1 MWTVAAISRV
11 VSEIALAADFA
22 LARRV
27 LCWLAA
33 AIVHA
38 AMPNRGPVVL
48 SVDEVEA
55 LLDALPMPRK
65 ESDGEDADERKQIK
79 TLEAARVR
87 LQELKNSLDEGA

>member
-1 MWTVAAISRV
+1 MDGRRDLEAVGDRPRCRLALRAA
-11 VSEIALAADFA
+11 
-22 LARRV
+22 V

-33 AIVHA
+33 ALKH

>member
-1 MWTVAAISRV
+1 M
-11 VSEIALAADFA
+11 DG
-22 LARRV
+22 RRDLKSPRRSPSLPTLRWRAG

-33 AIVHA
+33 ALNHA

-79 TLEAARVR
+79 TLEAARAR

>member
-1 MWTVAAISRV
+1 MDGRRDLQL
-11 VSEIALAADFA
+11 SEIALAADFA
-22 LARRV
+22 LARRA
-27 LCWLAA
+27 LLAGGLL
-33 AIVHA
+33 HRA

-79 TLEAARVR
+79 TLEAARAR

>member
-1 MWTVAAISRV
+1 MWTVAAISKL
-11 VSEIALAADFA
+11 SEIALAADLRLRA
-22 LARRV
+22 V

-33 AIVHA
+33 ALNH

>member
-1 MWTVAAISRV
+1 MDGRRDLKL
-11 VSEIALAADFA
+11 SEIAIHAELRC
-22 LARRV
+22 ARPCSAGWR
-27 LCWLAA
+27 AA
-33 AIVHA
+33 ASTVA

-79 TLEAARVR
+79 TLEAARAR
-87 LQELKNSLDEGA
+87 LQELKTSLGEGA

>member
-1 MWTVAAISRV
+1 
-11 VSEIALAADFA
+11 
-22 LARRV
+22 
-27 LCWLAA
+27 
-33 AIVHA
+33 
-38 AMPNRGPVVL
+38 MPNRGPVVL

-65 ESDGEDADERKQIK
+65 ERAGEDAAERKPIQ